1 MYLLLARGH
10 HRERWPERPGTAGKG
25 DTTMYVSRS
34 WGYRHPYISTGVR
47 ITAGTWN
54 LLLGIILL
62 SHGYR
67 WGAALFAVSALV
79 FWAAYILGRGKFGS
93 RSNGHS

>member
-1 MYLLLARGH
+1 MYASRSRGH
-10 HRERWPERPGTAGKG
+10 
-25 DTTMYVSRS
+25 
-34 WGYRHPYISTGVR
+34 RHPYISTGVR

-67 WGAALFAVSALV
+67 WGAALLAVSALV
-79 FWAAYILGRGKFGS
+79 FSAAYILGRGKPGP
-93 RSNGHS
+93 HS